1 MRKQSLE
8 LCVLNYYNRE
18 MITFASNLMG
28 NDLPLDNTEKPKQAT
43 IKKDSSV
50 ASTFEVKS
58 TIADLKEQCAGVSVT
73 FRQKDNGNISFL
85 KDSRL
90 PEALYKHV
98 ATYIRAIPKRG
109 YYIRYVPK
117 ANVPAFKQILTKSG
131 IDVTFVGEAVTQ

>member
-1 MRKQSLE
+1 MTT
-8 LCVLNYYNRE
+8 
-18 MITFASNLMG
+18 TFATNLDSESNSQV
-28 NDLPLDNTEKPKQAT
+28 EKPIQAT

-58 TIADLKEQCAGVSVT
+58 TMADLREQCAGATVT

-131 IDVTFVGEAVTQ
+131 IEVTYVGEAVAQ

>member
-8 LCVLNYYNRE
+8 LCVLDYYNRE

-28 NDLPLDNTEKPKQAT
+28 SDLTTNNTEKPKQAT

-58 TIADLKEQCAGVSVT
+58 TMADLREQCAGLSVT

-98 ATYIRAIPKRG
+98 ASYVRAIPKRG

>member
-117 ANVPAFKQILTKSG
+117 KHVSAFKQILTKSG
-131 IDVTFVGEAVTQ
+131 IEVTYVGEAVTQ

>member
-1 MRKQSLE
+1 
-8 LCVLNYYNRE
+8 

-43 IKKDSSV
+43 IKKSGSV
-50 ASTFEVKS
+50 ASTLHKEHKLVLDKEAQVFGFKS
-58 TIADLKEQCAGVSVT
+58 TMEMLRVECAGVSVT

-90 PEALYKHV
+90 PETLYKHL
-98 ATYIRAIPKRG
+98 ASYIRAIPKRG

-117 ANVPAFKQILTKSG
+117 KHVSAFKQILTKSG
-131 IDVTFVGEAVTQ
+131 IEVTYVGEAVAQ

>member
-58 TIADLKEQCAGVSVT
+58 TMADLKEQCAGVSVT

>member
-1 MRKQSLE
+1 
-8 LCVLNYYNRE
+8 

-28 NDLPLDNTEKPKQAT
+28 SDLTTNNTEKPKQAT

-58 TIADLKEQCAGVSVT
+58 TMAEIREECAGITFVT

-90 PEALYKHV
+90 PERLYKHV
-98 ATYIRAIPKRG
+98 APYIRAIPKRG

-117 ANVPAFKQILTKSG
+117 KHVPAFKQILTKCG
-131 IDVTFVGEAVTQ
+131 VNVTFVGEAVAQ